1 MNMILSDFR
10 FSYMVDTEMT
20 DMSIHISQCRF
31 FLEIGDSFPHKMER
45 IADDILA
52 NLGIGDEMKCII
64 IETRVVFFEE
74 SCKLSFQEY

>member
-1 MNMILSDFR
+1 
-10 FSYMVDTEMT
+10 
-20 DMSIHISQCRF
+20 
-31 FLEIGDSFPHKMER
+31 MER